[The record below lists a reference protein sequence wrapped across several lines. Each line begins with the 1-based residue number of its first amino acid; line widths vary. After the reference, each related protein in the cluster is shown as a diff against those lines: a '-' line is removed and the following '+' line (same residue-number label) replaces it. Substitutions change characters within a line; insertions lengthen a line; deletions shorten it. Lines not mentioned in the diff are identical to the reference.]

1 MMNWGVCLLLLWM
14 ILQMCR
20 LTLVTVVQAIN
31 YPLIIVT
38 IFLVSLLILAIL
50 IMWHFVRGNTR
61 TIIIIGWSITGLC
74 MMLLSILVVLWVVAI
89 HVSTFTATPIV
100 PRIQWMR
107 ALIL

>member
-38 IFLVSLLILAIL
+38 IFLVCSLTLATL
-50 IMWHFVRGNTR
+50 IMWLFVPENTR
-61 TIIIIGWSITGLC
+61 TITIIGWSIIGLS

-89 HVSTFTATPIV
+89 HVSTFTVIPTA

>member
-38 IFLVSLLILAIL
+38 IFLVCLLILAIL
-50 IMWHFVRGNTR
+50 IMWHFAHENTR
-61 TIIIIGWSITGLC
+61 ITILIGWSIIGLC
-74 MMLLSILVVLWVVAI
+74 MMLLSILIVLWVVAI
-89 HVSTFTATPIV
+89 HVSTFTAIPTAPH
-100 PRIQWMR
+100 IQWMKV
-107 ALIL
+107 LML